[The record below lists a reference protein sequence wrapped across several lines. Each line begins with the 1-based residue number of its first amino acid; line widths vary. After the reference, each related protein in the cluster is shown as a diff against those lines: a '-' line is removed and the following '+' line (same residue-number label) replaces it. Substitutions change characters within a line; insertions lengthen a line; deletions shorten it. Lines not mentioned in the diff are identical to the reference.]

1 MDTHPSRL
9 AAPSQPTLAR
19 PRAVLL
25 DFGGVVFETSKH
37 PDGRDSMAAWMS
49 TRLNRAGFDYS
60 PERLRASLDAG
71 LTALKQWKN
80 ASSRR
85 LEPQELTHREI
96 VTDFLASDL
105 PAGPRELLAASAP
118 ELLRTM
124 NTTISGH
131 TVRPGIPELLAW
143 CGENNVQLGIV
154 SNAHSGAS
162 HRELLAEHGL
172 ASHFAVQIYS
182 DEVGIRKPHPGM
194 LQLAADALGEPIDE
208 CWYVGDTQDRDLVA
222 GRRAGAGAVLIT
234 RCHHTDSPPFAVD
247 EVADAVLDTP
257 EGLLDL
263 LTDATSDSNSV
274 ADIPTPATSSPSA
287 ASTAPAPPTA
297 AASPTIA
304 PSPSCGQAL
313 LIDHGGVIATS
324 APDPQA
330 RAQFLTRL
338 AELLG
343 TGEQQAD
350 LTHAEAVLTA
360 ATAQYTAGKSHRRD
374 LWQRHE
380 ASALGFPVCPTD
392 VLRDVSPREFW
403 HIDGADARTN
413 ALLRSESIALMEAW
427 GLAKS
432 RRTLRPGVR
441 DLFDHCAAD
450 GIPVVVVSNTVS
462 GTGVRANL
470 QAHGLLDQVR
480 AVLASDEFGVR
491 KPHPSIAAA
500 GLAIAQSDPTRTWFL
515 GDKPQNDAE
524 AARAAGITHRVL
536 VRGGASD
543 DAALQAALDS
553 GLATDLID
561 VPGDLTRLL
570 DRSGE

>member
-1 MDTHPSRL
+1 MHPSRL
-9 AAPSQPTLAR
+9 AAPARPTLSR

-25 DFGGVVFETSKH
+25 DFGGVIFETSKH
-37 PDGRDSMAAWMS
+37 PDGRENMATWMAAQLS
-49 TRLNRAGFDYS
+49 RAGFDYS
-60 PERLRASLDAG
+60 SDRLRTSLDAG
-71 LTALKQWKN
+71 LTALKAWKN
-80 ASSRR
+80 SSSRR
-85 LEPQELTHREI
+85 LAPQELTHREI
-96 VTDFLASDL
+96 IIDFIASDL
-105 PAGPRELLAASAP
+105 PAGPRELLASRAP
-118 ELLRTM
+118 ELLKTM

-143 CGENNVQLGIV
+143 CRAHDVPLGIV

-172 ASHFAVQIYS
+172 DDDFAVQIYS

-194 LQLAADALGEPIDE
+194 LQLAADALAVPIEE

-234 RCHHTDSPPFAVD
+234 RCHHTDSPPFAVA
-247 EVADAVLDTP
+247 ELADAVLDTP
-257 EGLLDL
+257 AGLVDL
-263 LTDATSDSNSV
+263 LTDAARSAGNDATTSG
-274 ADIPTPATSSPSA
+274 TS
-287 ASTAPAPPTA
+287 
-297 AASPTIA
+297 TISR
-304 PSPSCGQAL
+304 SPSCGRAL
-313 LIDHGGVIATS
+313 LIDHGGVIAIS

-330 RAQFLTRL
+330 HAEFVAQL
-338 AELLG
+338 AELVG
-343 TGEQQAD
+343 TGDEQAD
-350 LTHAEAVLTA
+350 LAHAEAVLA
-360 ATAQYTAGKSHRRD
+360 AAKSQYSAGKNHRRD

-380 ASALGFPVCPTD
+380 ASALGFPVLPTD

-403 HIDGADARTN
+403 HIENADARTN
-413 ALLRSESIALMEAW
+413 ALLRSESIALMAQW
-427 GLAKS
+427 GRAKS

-441 DLFDHCAAD
+441 ELFDRCAAD
-450 GIPVVVVSNTVS
+450 GIPIVVVSNTVS

-470 QAHGLLDQVR
+470 EAHGLLDQVR

-500 GLAIAQSDPTRTWFL
+500 GLAIAQSDPARTWFL

-524 AARAAGITHRVL
+524 AAKAVGIAHRVL

-543 DAALQAALDS
+543 DATLQAALDS

-561 VPGDLTRLL
+561 VPGDLNRLF
-570 DRSGE
+570 DDSDTAPHPAPRTISS